1 VDHPAAAAAA
11 APAAAGSLPPAY
23 APPPTE
29 RAEEKEEEV
38 TADEWRPDGEDGEA
52 EDGSGGGRAPQ
63 SSSLQPGQPLRYGLI
78 LTRPDAAVGGL
89 SSSSSGRNGPL
100 GIPEHIVKARQEA
113 WAQRQQQPQQ
123 QPQQQRLLSAL
134 PTGAATAPA
143 GNSAADRERRLAE
156 MMAAADE
163 REAAKRGALSTAA
176 ADKAR
181 ELAAVAGGASSGA
194 TGPQFLASATATI
207 LGSLARGSGGG
218 AGAAGRG

>member
-1 VDHPAAAAAA
+1 M
-11 APAAAGSLPPAY
+11 
-23 APPPTE
+23 
-29 RAEEKEEEV
+29 
-38 TADEWRPDGEDGEA
+38 TADEWRPDGEEGES

-78 LTRPDAAVGGL
+78 LTRPDAAAGGL

-113 WAQRQQQPQQ
+113 WAQRQQPQQ
-123 QPQQQRLLSAL
+123 QQRPLSTL

-218 AGAAGRG
+218 AGAGRG